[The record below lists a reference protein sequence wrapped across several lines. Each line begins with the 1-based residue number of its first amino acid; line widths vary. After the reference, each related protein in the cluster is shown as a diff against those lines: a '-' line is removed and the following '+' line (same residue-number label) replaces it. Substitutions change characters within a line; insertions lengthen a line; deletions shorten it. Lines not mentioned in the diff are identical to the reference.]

1 MLRAAVIFVACPNPA
16 AIGAGCFKSGKPRD
30 HPHDGLFHTK
40 PYRADRAAYDAQK
53 EQNTLPQLCRALDAP
68 IFPSAPAR
76 AVGIFWRVM
85 DHLVID
91 YSILGK
97 AEEYG
102 DCLTHATGHY
112 DRWQKWQALGA
123 KGLNEGGYPGIIQF
137 TEYDEWP
144 RGRVV
149 YEMPTDR
156 FVIYADRQLQSS
168 EIISALKTMFGLN
181 AAETTVKGDLH
192 YRSPSI
198 RK

>member
-1 MLRAAVIFVACPNPA
+1 MARPIPA
-16 AIGAGCFKSGKPRD
+16 AIGPSFSNLENHEVIHAGPFHIEQ
-30 HPHDGLFHTK
+30 HPVYHSEYNTK
-40 PYRADRAAYDAQK
+40 K
-53 EQNTLPQLCRALDAP
+53 EQNTLLQLSCALDAP

-76 AVGIFWRVM
+76 AVGIFWRVV

-91 YSILGK
+91 YSLLGE

-123 KGLNEGGYPGIIQF
+123 KGLNEGGYPGSILF

-149 YEMPTDR
+149 YERSADR
-156 FVIYADRQLQSS
+156 FVIYADRQLQDP
-168 EIISALKTMFGLN
+168 EIVGVLKTIFGLN
-181 AAETTVKGDLH
+181 GADMIIKGDLH
-192 YRSPSI
+192 YRSPPI